1 MYGFG
6 TLSIKSSW
14 YTLDSA
20 LREMKGKTNL
30 SGGCSDKRNQE
41 GRKVRNKQISGQ
53 ENVPESLKKI
63 QNKKGERKLFH
74 STLKG
79 SNLGRNKNGAR
90 IITSCKIHM
99 DQIYVDGVQLE
110 Y

>member
-1 MYGFG
+1 
-6 TLSIKSSW
+6 
-14 YTLDSA
+14 
-20 LREMKGKTNL
+20 MKLKKNL

-53 ENVPESLKKI
+53 DNVPQEAWRRFRTRK
-63 QNKKGERKLFH
+63 ERKLFH

-99 DQIYVDGVQLE
+99 DQIYVDGVQAE

>member
-30 SGGCSDKRNQE
+30 SGGCSNKRNQE

-53 ENVPESLKKI
+53 ENVPQK
-63 QNKKGERKLFH
+63 
-74 STLKG
+74 
-79 SNLGRNKNGAR
+79 A
-90 IITSCKIHM
+90 
-99 DQIYVDGVQLE
+99 
-110 Y
+110 